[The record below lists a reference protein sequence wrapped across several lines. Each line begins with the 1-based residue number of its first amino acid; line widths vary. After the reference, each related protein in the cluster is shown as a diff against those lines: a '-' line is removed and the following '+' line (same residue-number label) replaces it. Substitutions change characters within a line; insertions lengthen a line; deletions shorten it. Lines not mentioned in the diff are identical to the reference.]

1 MVNRGRRYDM
11 GKIPSEYG
19 KEERRW
25 EIVQGAKS
33 VRL

>member
-25 EIVQGAKS
+25 EIEQDAKS
-33 VRL
+33 VGL